1 MEELIM
7 IEELKFH
14 LIHVSNFIFYFY
26 FFLFIVSRQYNPN
39 RINSNI
45 NKQMMFNPITNQP
58 LENYKE
64 KQEQIQKE
72 REKEIKELYNLQ
84 QKNDKFDNNNINNNN
99 DNNGNINYKKEQQKI
114 PVEYNPYKHPYSVY
128 QGHP

>member
-1 MEELIM
+1 
-7 IEELKFH
+7 
-14 LIHVSNFIFYFY
+14 
-26 FFLFIVSRQYNPN
+26 
-39 RINSNI
+39 
-45 NKQMMFNPITNQP
+45 MMFNPITNQP

-84 QKNDKFDNNNINNNN
+84 QRNDKFNNNN
-99 DNNGNINYKKEQQKI
+99 DNSGNNNYKKEQKKI